1 VARRTVLDHQA
12 AKVFVEGARAIVGKV
27 GELGCCGRKAAEE
40 TVADFDEE
48 AKANAPPEIAVGDDE
63 EDETPC

>member
-1 VARRTVLDHQA
+1 M
-12 AKVFVEGARAIVGKV
+12 GKV